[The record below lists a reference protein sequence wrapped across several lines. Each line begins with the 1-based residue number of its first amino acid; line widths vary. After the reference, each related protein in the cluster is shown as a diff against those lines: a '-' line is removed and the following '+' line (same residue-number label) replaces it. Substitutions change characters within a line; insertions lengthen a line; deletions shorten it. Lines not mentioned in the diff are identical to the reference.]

1 MNTNSLSE
9 QQKRSPWD
17 ELLAFKTQEE
27 QDKHEAQMLAFRF
40 LSEIER
46 YQELQGINKKEL
58 AKQIGKSPSYI
69 TQLFRGSKPLNF
81 DTLAK
86 MQRVL
91 NIQFNITAKPAFE
104 AG

>member
-1 MNTNSLSE
+1 MNTKSLKE
-9 QQKRSPWD
+9 KQETNPWD

-46 YQELQGINKKEL
+46 YQELRGMNKKEL
-58 AKQIGKSPSYI
+58 ALKIGKSPSYI

-86 MQRVL
+86 MQRAL